1 MQNRE
6 ILDMLNT
13 VYKDAIINRDKM
25 LSILK
30 GSKFEQILQ
39 KARENWI
46 EFKPTKQEAIT
57 AGIDSSFNNT
67 KFQGI
72 ELWAT
77 TAVSIK
83 SNGEV
88 LVDLHDSGLGSDIDL
103 SRIASR
109 MEIDACEKTVDYVDL
124 VLMDGSLHSQFMT
137 RQSSLDAAVVRMMK
151 KKDNVLFIA
160 KTSNT
165 KKQFERLGS
174 LAGDIFYYSHVTKD
188 PGFSKLFV
196 EKKYGQD
203 KVIASTFVRLSNSTP
218 IIKLEFLGEDHSE
231 DEIKATLNKLYK
243 NSVGGYP
250 YALKLAHNNCKIS
263 DKELAKIVS
272 LLGLS
277 NEISS
282 REVLG

>member
-1 MQNRE
+1 
-6 ILDMLNT
+6 MLNT
-13 VYKDAIINRDKM
+13 VYKDAIINREKM

-30 GSKFEQILQ
+30 GPKFEQILH
-39 KARENWI
+39 KAQANWND
-46 EFKPTKQEAIT
+46 FTPTKEDVIT

-83 SNGEV
+83 SNGDI
-88 LVDLHDSGLGSDIDL
+88 LVDLHNSGLGSDIDL
-103 SRIASR
+103 SRIASK
-109 MEIDACEKTVDYVDL
+109 MEIDACEKTVDEVDL

-137 RQSSLDAAVVRMMK
+137 RQSALDAQVVRTMNK
-151 KKDNVLFIA
+151 KKNVIFIA

-165 KKQFERLGS
+165 KKQFENLGS
-174 LAGDIFYYSHVTKD
+174 LAGDIFYYNHVTNG
-188 PGFSKLFV
+188 PGFSEIFV
-196 EKKYGQD
+196 EKNYGLD
-203 KVIASTFVRLSNSTP
+203 KIISSTFVRLSDSTP
-218 IIKLEFLGEDHSE
+218 IIKLEFLGGKHDN
-231 DEIKATLNKLYK
+231 DEIKSIMNKLFK
-243 NSVGGYP
+243 TSVGGYP

-263 DKELAKIVS
+263 DKELGKMVS

-277 NEISS
+277 NEIGS

>member
-1 MQNRE
+1 V
-6 ILDMLNT
+6 LNT

-25 LSILK
+25 LSVLK
-30 GSKFEQILQ
+30 GPKFEQILQ

-46 EFKPTKQEAIT
+46 EYHPTKQEAVT

-72 ELWAT
+72 ELWAS
-77 TAVSIK
+77 TAVSVK
-83 SNGEV
+83 SDGEI

-103 SRIASR
+103 SRIASM
-109 MEIDACEKTVDYVDL
+109 MEIEACEKTVDEVDL

-137 RQSSLDAAVVRMMK
+137 RQSTLDAIVVKTMK
-151 KKDNVLFIA
+151 KKNNVIFIA

-165 KKQFERLGS
+165 KKQFEKLGS
-174 LAGDIFYYSHVTKD
+174 LAGDIFYYNHITKFS
-188 PGFSKLFV
+188 GFSKLFV

-203 KVIASTFVRLSNSTP
+203 KTIASTFVRLSESTP
-218 IIKLEFLGEDHSE
+218 IIKLEFLGEDHTE
-231 DEIKATLNKLYK
+231 NEIKSVLNKLFK

-250 YALKLAHNNCKIS
+250 YSLKLAHNNCKIS
-263 DKELAKIVS
+263 DKELAKMVS

-277 NEISS
+277 NEIGS
-282 REVLG
+282 REVLE